1 MLDITV
7 RIQVHDGKHV
17 IGHVGLGNMRL
28 LEMFSP
34 IGAPKP
40 EDDEVDWLGDLKF
53 FVDNDDKMLNQFF
66 FPAVKKHKEHQG
78 NPDAYKLYVRPLMHC
93 KEAYCEK
100 FEIEDQETK
109 FPKEKIIEL
118 AKYIATEQ
126 EKFLQKGD
134 YD

>member
-1 MLDITV
+1 M
-7 RIQVHDGKHV
+7 K
-17 IGHVGLGNMRL
+17 L

-40 EDDEVDWLGDLKF
+40 EEQDVNWLEDLKYF
-53 FVDNDDKMLNQFF
+53 IDNDDKMLTQFF
-66 FPAVKKHKEHQG
+66 FPAVKKHKQHQG
-78 NPDAYKLYVRPLMHC
+78 NPNAFKLYVHPLMQC

-100 FEIEDQETK
+100 FEIENPEEK

-126 EKFLQKGD
+126 ENFLNKGD
-134 YD
+134 YN